1 MSLYMMTKL
10 LIIEIIKCQWKEGQ
24 YCFIFYKNWD

>member
-10 LIIEIIKCQWKEGQ
+10 LSVEIKFGI
-24 YCFIFYKNWD
+24 